1 MIDSNQMRGGQKK
14 LADDLTANK
23 LILLGASNMLA
34 GTVNY
39 TSTGE
44 SSVRGGVSY
53 AAIHS
58 SGI

>member
-1 MIDSNQMRGGQKK
+1 
-14 LADDLTANK
+14 
-23 LILLGASNMLA
+23 MLA
-34 GTVNY
+34 GTANY

-53 AAIHS
+53 TAIHS